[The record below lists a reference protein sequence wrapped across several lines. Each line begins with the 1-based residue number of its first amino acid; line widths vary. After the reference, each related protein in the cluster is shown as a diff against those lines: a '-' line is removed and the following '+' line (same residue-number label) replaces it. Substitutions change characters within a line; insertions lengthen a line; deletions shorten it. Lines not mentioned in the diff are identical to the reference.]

1 MSDSM
6 KKRFLLLFPGL
17 LLSFAALTSGIAGY
31 RINLTPSM
39 PLGIWKKS
47 TIVHRGSYVAACL
60 PPETGAAQLAIERGY
75 LPAGQCPGGF
85 APLLKQIAAIPG
97 DTVTLTD
104 EEVWINEASLPD
116 SRTLSNDST
125 VRPLVPFPRGTYRVL
140 PGEYWLIATNLPQS
154 FDSRYFG
161 PVPESSILTS
171 LVPVATFEP
180 KRLKD

>member
-1 MSDSM
+1 M

-104 EEVWINEASLPD
+104 DEVWINGASLPD
-116 SRTLSNDST
+116 SQTLSYDSAG
-125 VRPLVPFPRGTYRVL
+125 RPLVPYPRGTYRVP
-140 PGEYWLIATNLPQS
+140 PGEYWLFATNLPQS

-171 LVPVATFEP
+171 LVPVATCEP
-180 KRLKD
+180 RKLTE

>member
-1 MSDSM
+1 M
-6 KKRFLLLFPGL
+6 KKCFLLLFPAF
-17 LLSFAALTSGIAGY
+17 LLSFAALTGGIAGY

-60 PPETGAAQLAIERGY
+60 PPDTGAAQLAVERGY

-85 APLLKQIAAIPG
+85 APLLKQIVAIPG

-104 EEVWINEASLPD
+104 EQVWINEILLRD
-116 SRTLSNDST
+116 SRVLSEDSAG
-125 VRPLVPFPRGTYRVL
+125 RPLVPYPRGTYQV
-140 PGEYWLIATNLPQS
+140 PPNEYWLFATNLPQS

-161 PVPESSILTS
+161 PVPESSILNS
-171 LVPVATFEP
+171 LVPVAIHQP
-180 KRLKD
+180 KGLRIDGK